1 GSVRCVSQ
9 AGWLR
14 CERPPTGVLALPKEK
29 EDVWRD
35 SDEVSPT

>member
-1 GSVRCVSQ
+1 
-9 AGWLR
+9 
-14 CERPPTGVLALPKEK
+14 CERTPTGVLPLPQEK

>member
-1 GSVRCVSQ
+1 M
-9 AGWLR
+9 ADH
-14 CERPPTGVLALPKEK
+14 LPLPQEK